1 MDGLFYVDYWSEIND
16 EPLVAVNIK
25 EKEVEKNAIYERLK
39 AALRKL
45 TINSKDIVIISNLDN
60 DFFEEK
66 EIKEVINFFK
76 IKIEKPSE
84 DYLSYLIHG

>member
-25 EKEVEKNAIYERLK
+25 EKEVEKNAVYERLK

>member
-84 DYLSYLIHG
+84 DYLSYLING